1 MVHMTKTKKVG
12 SAGRFG
18 IRYGRKIRQRLIKVE
33 KELKAKHKCPSCLKP
48 GLKREKAGIWVCKKC
63 GLKIAGKAYKPK

>member
-1 MVHMTKTKKVG
+1 MGKTKKVG

-33 KELKAKHKCPSCLKP
+33 KELKAKHKCPKCLKP
-48 GLKREKAGIWVCKKC
+48 GLKREKAGVWVCKKC
-63 GLKIAGKAYKPK
+63 GLKFAGKAYKPK